1 VSGAGRF
8 VYRHRAVKPLDHF
21 HAIIASEAEPPPVAK
36 LVGFE
41 MTEVEPGRAVFEMDA
56 GPQHASPLGSV
67 HGGIICDLVDGAM
80 GVAHA
85 SQLEEGE
92 TFTTLELKINFM
104 KPIWSGH
111 LRAEGKVIKAGRTIG
126 LVEGRVTDESGSLVA
141 YATSTC
147 MTLRGEAA
155 KGR

>member
-1 VSGAGRF
+1 
-8 VYRHRAVKPLDHF
+8 VKPIDHF
-21 HAIIASEAEPPPVAK
+21 RAMIAGTADPPPVAK
-36 LVGFE
+36 LVGFA

-80 GVAHA
+80 GVAHI
-85 SQLEEGE
+85 SQLEDGE

-147 MTLRGEAA
+147 MTLRGDAA

>member
-1 VSGAGRF
+1 
-8 VYRHRAVKPLDHF
+8 VKPLDHF
-21 HAIIASEAEPPPVAK
+21 RAMVAGDAEAPPVAK
-36 LVGFE
+36 LIGFA

-67 HGGIICDLVDGAM
+67 HGGVICDLVDGAM
-80 GVAHA
+80 GVSHA
-85 SQLEEGE
+85 SLLEDGE

-147 MTLRGEAA
+147 MTLRGDAA

>member
-1 VSGAGRF
+1 L
-8 VYRHRAVKPLDHF
+8 KPLDHF
-21 HAIIASEAEPPPVAK
+21 RAMIAGDAEPPPVAK
-36 LVGFE
+36 LVGFA

-80 GVAHA
+80 GVSHA
-85 SQLEEGE
+85 SLLEEGE

-104 KPIWSGH
+104 KPVWSGH
-111 LRAEGKVIKAGRTIG
+111 LRAEGKVIKQGRTIG

-147 MTLRGEAA
+147 MTLRGDAA